1 MIGIVDLRM
10 FNCFLAPERIFK
22 VTVDDND
29 DDDED
34 DIAEGSGGEGNSTT
48 PLPVTSTNAPPLI
61 ASKNWP
67 TEINITCYAAG
78 MHPEPSMSIWVNGV

>member
-1 MIGIVDLRM
+1 LFFI
-10 FNCFLAPERIFK
+10 APERIFK
-22 VTVDDND
+22 ISVDDND

-34 DIAEGSGGEGNSTT
+34 DIAEGSGGDVNFTT
-48 PLPVTSTNAPPLI
+48 LTPPTSSSAAPTGP
-61 ASKNWP
+61 KNWP